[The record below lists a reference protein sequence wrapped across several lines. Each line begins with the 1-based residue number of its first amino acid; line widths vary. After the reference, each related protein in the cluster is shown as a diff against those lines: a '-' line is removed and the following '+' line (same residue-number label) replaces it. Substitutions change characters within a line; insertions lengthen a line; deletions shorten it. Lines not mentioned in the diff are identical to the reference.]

1 MCIRDSFNT
10 HKILDSNLKLLESD
24 RYDLI
29 NQDSLKYLE
38 NEQLQPFDYVF
49 LDPPFNQGLIPL
61 ILSLI
66 SKQNLIDSKSK
77 IYVESEFEID
87 LELLNS
93 NIKYNCTIEK
103 QKKIRECL
111 LLSDKLGLTMKKIA
125 IYPGSFDPITNGHI
139 DVIKRASKLF
149 DEVIIAITQNAS
161 KSSFLSIDERVSA
174 AENSISSLKN
184 TKVMSFNSLLVD
196 FAKEHN
202 AQIII
207 RGLRAVSD
215 FEYEFQ
221 LSGMNKR
228 LNSEIETLFMTPSEE
243 FANIS
248 SSLVREIL
256 LLGGDISPFVP
267 GEVKKILLDIAKK

>member
-1 MCIRDSFNT
+1 M
-10 HKILDSNLKLLESD
+10 
-24 RYDLI
+24 
-29 NQDSLKYLE
+29 
-38 NEQLQPFDYVF
+38 
-49 LDPPFNQGLIPL
+49 
-61 ILSLI
+61 
-66 SKQNLIDSKSK
+66 
-77 IYVESEFEID
+77 
-87 LELLNS
+87 
-93 NIKYNCTIEK
+93 
-103 QKKIRECL
+103 
-111 LLSDKLGLTMKKIA
+111 SDKLGLTMKKIA

-139 DVIKRASKLF
+139 DLIKRASKLF

-161 KSSFLSIDERVSA
+161 KSSFLSIEERVSA
-174 AENSISSLKN
+174 AGNSIISLKN
-184 TKVMSFNSLLVD
+184 TKVLSFNSLLVD